1 METTRSRFGSILEWL
16 IAAAFMTAA
25 FALMA
30 VAVPGLRGMRA
41 LTTIPVLATGAAA
54 PDVTA
59 TVPPRAVSVPLLLF
73 GDGRQIRIGD
83 RVSDI
88 VSRLGEDAQ
97 VGEDAVERVAGHERL
112 TRLYNYIGTRFAL
125 VFETVDGSSDPR
137 VVGIYKE

>member
-16 IAAAFMTAA
+16 IAAAFMVAA

-30 VAVPGLRGMRA
+30 VAVPGLRGVRA
-41 LTTIPVLATGAAA
+41 LTTTPVLATEAPA

-88 VSRLGEDAQ
+88 VSRLGGDAQ
-97 VGEDAVERVAGHERL
+97 VGGDAVERVAGRDRL
-112 TRLYNYIGTRFAL
+112 TRLYNYVGTRFAL
-125 VFETVDGSSDPR
+125 VFETVDGSSEPR